1 MSLTTLLGEEGKKD
15 TTSKF
20 QGIFLALRRGKDED
34 FCFFFNE
41 WETYETASSFCC
53 F

>member
-1 MSLTTLLGEEGKKD
+1 MSLTTLLGEEGEKD

-34 FCFFFNE
+34 FVFFQ
-41 WETYETASSFCC
+41 
-53 F
+53 